1 MDGAYVGIITGSAAE
16 AACLPR
22 AAAARRAASHRVRV
36 FCSGADPVRAEA
48 GALELVEDGAT
59 ALVSFGLAAGLAPII
74 RPGELLVAESV
85 VTPDGEKVA
94 TDDAWR
100 RSLLSY
106 LGGVG
111 NGCRSVRL
119 AGSDHLLGSDRE
131 KQRLFRATGAGAADM
146 ESHAVAAVAR
156 DAGIP
161 FLAVR
166 AVADPVERT
175 LPSAAFS
182 ALRAN
187 GGTNY
192 LGLAWHLMIRPWE
205 LPAFVQL
212 VQDSRIGL
220 AALRRVA
227 AAGSPLLAAP

>member
-1 MDGAYVGIITGSAAE
+1 MDVACVGVITGSAVE
-16 AACLPR
+16 AGCLPR
-22 AAAARRAASHRVRV
+22 TAAARFEPRRVLV
-36 FCSGADPVRAEA
+36 FCSGADPLRAEA
-48 GALELVEDGAT
+48 GAVELINNGAT

-74 RPGELLVAESV
+74 RPGEVLVAESV
-85 VTPDGEKVA
+85 VTPDGEKVY
-94 TDDAWR
+94 TDDGWR

-106 LGGVG
+106 LGGPG

-131 KQRLFRATGAGAADM
+131 KRRLFRATGAGAVDM

-156 DAGIP
+156 EMGVP

-166 AVADPVERT
+166 AVADPVERS

-182 ALRAN
+182 ALRSN
-187 GGTNY
+187 GATNY
-192 LGLAWHLMIRPWE
+192 LGLARHLVIRPWE
-205 LPAFVQL
+205 LPAFMQL
-212 VQDSRIGL
+212 VQDSRLGL